1 MSIKYILRIWGLFV
15 LFSVILFFPFVLPLL
30 QGAEGAAFP
39 SPFIFWG
46 ILSYS
51 FMAYD
56 VIIGARL
63 AFFEKGHGLP
73 DVYLHHGLLGFGAII
88 SAVIHGIYS
97 VLRESHTFDLSVTQL
112 LGYVALILLVLIIFS
127 GMFMLSNEF
136 IRKSKFLMK
145 LKERVFNRE
154 VGLFMHRAAFV
165 STLFMFWH
173 IIITRAASN
182 IWFKWAMIFTFALT
196 MLIYAAS
203 KIKRILAPQFR
214 LEEIESLPGRCY
226 HLIFA
231 SKNGKNYRY
240 RAGQYVFVRFVE
252 SALPRE
258 SHPFSFSSHPSDENN
273 GFSVMVK
280 EAGDYTDRISKLK
293 KGDLAKIEGPYG
305 TFLYGKKDYR
315 DIPLV
320 LIGGGIGVTPMISIL
335 NEMLATGNKQKVI
348 LLWALNE
355 KAEIFYQER
364 YEELMNKY
372 DNFSYQITLADEKTE
387 EYGYGFIDNS
397 FLEKSGAF
405 TLPDNTEFY
414 LCGPLPMMVSVE
426 KILRNNNIPKKRIH
440 AEKFTF

>member
-1 MSIKYILRIWGLFV
+1 MNLKYVLRIWGLFV
-15 LFSVILFFPFVLPLL
+15 LFTAVLFFPFVLPLI
-30 QGAEGAAFP
+30 QGVEGAAFP
-39 SPFIFWG
+39 SPFIFFG

-56 VIIGARL
+56 VILGARL

-73 DVYLHHGLLGFGAII
+73 DVYLHHGLFGFGAVI
-88 SAVIHGIYS
+88 SAVVHAVYS
-97 VLRESHTFDLSVTQL
+97 ILRESHSFDLSVTQL
-112 LGYVALILLVLIIFS
+112 LGYIALVLLFLIIFS

-136 IRKSKFLMK
+136 IHKSKFLMK

-165 STLFMFWH
+165 STLLMFWH
-173 IIITRAASN
+173 IIITRAASDV
-182 IWFKWAMIFTFALT
+182 WFKRAMIFTFALT

-203 KIKRILAPQFR
+203 KVKRILAPKFI
-214 LEEIESLPGRCY
+214 LEEIEPLPGRCY
-226 HLIFA
+226 HLIFIPK
-231 SKNGKNYRY
+231 SGKKYRY
-240 RAGQYVFVRFVE
+240 RAGQYVFIRFVD

-258 SHPFSFSSHPSDENN
+258 SHPFSFSSYPLDKGN
-273 GFSVMVK
+273 GFSVMIK

-335 NEMLATGNKQKVI
+335 DEMLASGNKQKII
-348 LLWALNE
+348 LLWGLN
-355 KAEIFYQER
+355 KKSEIFHLEH
-364 YEELMNKY
+364 YEELMKKY
-372 DNFSYQITLADEKTE
+372 DNFNYYITLADEKSE
-387 EYGYGFIDNS
+387 EYGYGFIYNV

-405 TLPDNTEFY
+405 NLDDNAEYY

-426 KILRNNNIPKKRIH
+426 KILKSNNISKKRIH
-440 AEKFTF
+440 AEKFSF

>member
-1 MSIKYILRIWGLFV
+1 MNIKYILRIWGLFV

-30 QGAEGAAFP
+30 QGVEGAAFP
-39 SPFIFWG
+39 SPFIYWG

-56 VIIGARL
+56 VILGARL

-73 DVYLHHGLLGFGAII
+73 DMYLHHGLLGFGAII

-97 VLRESHTFDLSVTQL
+97 ILRESHTFNLSVTQL
-112 LGYVALILLVLIIFS
+112 LGYIALILLVLIIFS

-196 MLIYAAS
+196 MLVYAAS
-203 KIKRILAPQFR
+203 KVKRILAPQFV
-214 LEEIESLPGRCY
+214 LEKIESLPGRCY
-226 HLIFA
+226 HLIFTP
-231 SKNGKNYRY
+231 KNGKSYRY

-252 SALPRE
+252 STLPRE
-258 SHPFSFSSHPSDENN
+258 SHPFSFASYPSDENN

-335 NEMLATGNKQKVI
+335 DEMLATGNKQKII
-348 LLWALNE
+348 LLWAVN
-355 KAEIFYQER
+355 KKTEIFYQER
-364 YEELMNKY
+364 YEELMKKY
-372 DNFSYQITLADEKTE
+372 DNFSYHITLADEKTE
-387 EYGYGFIDNS
+387 EYGYGFIDHA

-405 TLPDNTEFY
+405 TIPNNAEFY

-426 KILRNNNIPKKRIH
+426 KILRSNNIPKKRIH